1 MASINV
7 DKDTK
12 AEFDELQ
19 PEDSTQAEFMA
30 ELIAAKKRDDGQV
43 VDPEKIA
50 DEVVERVTHKT
61 ASEIELAAHRGIK
74 SGLEQ

>member
-19 PEDSTQAEFMA
+19 PESLTQAEFA
-30 ELIAAKKRDDGQV
+30 QELLAAYRRDNGEIIN
-43 VDPEKIA
+43 PEAIA
-50 DEVVERVTHKT
+50 DEVVEQVTHRT

-74 SGLEQ
+74 SGLE